1 MWSSHDLHQ
10 CGHRAALSW
19 HLQLLLSP
27 ALSTCPAET
36 WTWSI
41 QACSSQLLLVC
52 ILLMWGF
59 GLIGNLTFCGRKTY
73 WESVFFLHSPDPVL
87 TIPFLSSRLVVFS
100 CLGVFLHKERH
111 CHGPLFAL
119 LKFKLGQLLLCILRK
134 TGERE
139 TLWEKQEGRDRY
151 TCH

>member
-1 MWSSHDLHQ
+1 
-10 CGHRAALSW
+10 
-19 HLQLLLSP
+19 
-27 ALSTCPAET
+27 
-36 WTWSI
+36 
-41 QACSSQLLLVC
+41 
-52 ILLMWGF
+52 
-59 GLIGNLTFCGRKTY
+59 
-73 WESVFFLHSPDPVL
+73 VL